1 MVVFIQQHQRSPYT
15 ILLINHIIFIQFFY
29 WLTHECRLMG
39 SIQMRFATYERL
51 ISCNQLE
58 GKSLNGY
65 QTIWHL
71 PWVVTGIFSVLAN
84 FHNPGTPS
92 PFHYLNLERF
102 LVLCALTG
110 LKVCKYFFSM
120 DEINPIYLNRILVFL
135 YCIYTF
141 IFYPVYPRCCAC
153 LVLHRLLGW
162 WFQVFRI
169 QRSP

>member
-39 SIQMRFATYERL
+39 SIQMRFATCESL
-51 ISCNQLE
+51 ISCVQLE
-58 GKSLNGY
+58 SESLNGY

-71 PWVVTGIFSVLAN
+71 PWVVTGLLSVLAN

-110 LKVCKYFFSM
+110 LKVCKYFFLYGWNHPHLFEPHPCIS
-120 DEINPIYLNRILVFL
+120 ILYLYIYFL
-135 YCIYTF
+135 S
-141 IFYPVYPRCCAC
+141 C
-153 LVLHRLLGW
+153 LPSLL
-162 WFQVFRI
+162 RM
-169 QRSP
+169 SCTA